1 MSLPRRC
8 INYFH
13 VGFLG
18 RHMGRMVC
26 EKLAM
31 GRGSQSMGLIFF
43 SFSIKPQAPN
53 LSCMGKG
60 YSVFKTTVDSLQ
72 RIKLLWHRSY
82 RFSNCSVLR

>member
-43 SFSIKPQAPN
+43 PFLSSPGHQIFRAWERDIAFSR
-53 LSCMGKG
+53 
-60 YSVFKTTVDSLQ
+60 LQ
-72 RIKLLWHRSY
+72 
-82 RFSNCSVLR
+82 